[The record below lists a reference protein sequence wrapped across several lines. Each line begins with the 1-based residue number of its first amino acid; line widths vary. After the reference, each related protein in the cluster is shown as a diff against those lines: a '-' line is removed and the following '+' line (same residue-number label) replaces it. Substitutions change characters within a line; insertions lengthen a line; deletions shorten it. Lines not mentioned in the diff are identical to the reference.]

1 MRSQFWGCPNGQFL
15 LGVQQEIQMGKGC
28 SYKDLLGTTLQS
40 NPVLGDPPRIPS
52 SSPSVFL
59 SLIPPLSSAT
69 SGSLFPF
76 TPLNSPGCYGNSGTA
91 KEAEFGKVLVCLAQP
106 TLLSCPFVQVLGDF
120 YCSLKKWT
128 VRAGCAN
135 RGHPSQGILHP
146 HGYQVLP
153 TYPLY
158 STAQGLLLFYPLI
171 ALENFH

>member
-1 MRSQFWGCPNGQFL
+1 
-15 LGVQQEIQMGKGC
+15 
-28 SYKDLLGTTLQS
+28 
-40 NPVLGDPPRIPS
+40 
-52 SSPSVFL
+52 
-59 SLIPPLSSAT
+59 
-69 SGSLFPF
+69 
-76 TPLNSPGCYGNSGTA
+76 
-91 KEAEFGKVLVCLAQP
+91 
-106 TLLSCPFVQVLGDF
+106 LGDF

>member
-1 MRSQFWGCPNGQFL
+1 MDSSFLGFSKRSRWEKDAAIKTFLAQPSRVTQFL
-15 LGVQQEIQMGKGC
+15 G
-28 SYKDLLGTTLQS
+28 
-40 NPVLGDPPRIPS
+40 IPLEFLPALHLS
-52 SSPSVFL
+52 SL